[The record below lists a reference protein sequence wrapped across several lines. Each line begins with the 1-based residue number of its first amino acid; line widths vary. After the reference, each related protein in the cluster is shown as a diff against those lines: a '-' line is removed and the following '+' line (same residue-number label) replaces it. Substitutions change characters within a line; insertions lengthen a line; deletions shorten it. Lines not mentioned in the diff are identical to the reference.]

1 MGGEIIVLVTSP
13 QQDLSEAIAHRLVE
27 EGLAACVNV
36 VPGITSIYKWQD
48 EVQKETEQLL
58 VIKSHERLWESL
70 EKRIKELHSY
80 DVPEIVSIPLKSGF
94 PPYLEWMNA
103 NLRT

>member
-13 QQDLSEAIAHRLVE
+13 QQDLSEAIARHLVE

-80 DVPEIVSIPLKSGF
+80 DVPEIVSVPLQNGF
-94 PPYLEWMNA
+94 QPYLEWMNA

>member
-1 MGGEIIVLVTSP
+1 MGGEIIIFVTSP
-13 QQDLSEAIAHRLVE
+13 QQDLSEAIARHLVE

-48 EVQKETEQLL
+48 EVQKDNEQLL

-80 DVPEIVSIPLKSGF
+80 DVPEIISVPLHNGF
-94 PPYLEWMNA
+94 QPYLDWMSA